1 VLIGQID
8 RPPVASSASAGVAI
22 RRRTGPG
29 FMRGC
34 DRTIRPRVA
43 CLRDPTRHHRPMH
56 RSRLA
61 AFVIDCKSDDVDVA
75 AAFWSQ
81 ALGRAVV
88 KADPNDPGYR
98 ELASEDGEPVVLVQR
113 VDHDSRIHLDIEAD
127 DLEAEA
133 KRLEA
138 LGARRVA
145 FVKRWW
151 VMEAP
156 TGQRFC
162 IVNPQRGPLA
172 GKANEH
178 P

>member
-1 VLIGQID
+1 
-8 RPPVASSASAGVAI
+8 
-22 RRRTGPG
+22 
-29 FMRGC
+29 
-34 DRTIRPRVA
+34 
-43 CLRDPTRHHRPMH
+43 MH
-56 RSRLA
+56 RSRLST
-61 AFVIDCKSDDVDVA
+61 FVIDCKSDDVDVA
-75 AAFWSQ
+75 TEFWSK

-88 KADPNDPGYR
+88 KADPGDPDYR
-98 ELASEDGEPVVLVQR
+98 ELAAEEREPMILVQR

-133 KRLEA
+133 ARLEA

-162 IVNPQRGPLA
+162 IVNPQRGSIA
-172 GKANEH
+172 GKGNEW

>member
-1 VLIGQID
+1 
-8 RPPVASSASAGVAI
+8 
-22 RRRTGPG
+22 
-29 FMRGC
+29 
-34 DRTIRPRVA
+34 
-43 CLRDPTRHHRPMH
+43 MH

-61 AFVIDCKSDDVDVA
+61 TFVIDCRSADVDTA

-81 ALGRAVV
+81 ALGRPVV
-88 KADPNDPGYR
+88 KADPADPDYR
-98 ELASEDGEPVVLVQR
+98 ELTAQDSEPQLLVQR

-133 KRLEA
+133 ARLEA

-162 IVNPQRGPLA
+162 IVNPQRGSLA
-172 GKANEH
+172 GKANEW